1 MVHCDSEQARKIRG
15 DINMSQFLIC
25 KAEKDLSNYGKKI
38 NDIILNHDLFS
49 KVINQYIMEE
59 NADAIW
65 IIENI
70 HEMVNQLDTH
80 MEIIE
85 EIIFKSDVMI
95 FWYGSDFQEL
105 EVVNSRFELLD
116 YLKQNVDNPCFE
128 IDLYA
133 DFNKATKPVS
143 SSTTTVRKS
152 VMTQTER

>member
-1 MVHCDSEQARKIRG
+1 MVHCDSEQARKIRE

-38 NDIILNHDLFS
+38 NEIILNHDLFS

-70 HEMVNQLDTH
+70 HEMVDQLEKH

-85 EIIFKSDVMI
+85 EIISKSDVMI

-116 YLKQNVDNPCFE
+116 YLKQNVANPCFE
-128 IDLYA
+128 IYLYA
-133 DFNKATKPVS
+133 DFN
-143 SSTTTVRKS
+143 
-152 VMTQTER
+152 EDN

>member
-1 MVHCDSEQARKIRG
+1 
-15 DINMSQFLIC
+15 MSQFLIC

-85 EIIFKSDVMI
+85 EIISKSDVMI

-133 DFNKATKPVS
+133 DFNKATKLVS

>member
-1 MVHCDSEQARKIRG
+1 
-15 DINMSQFLIC
+15 MSQFLIC

-116 YLKQNVDNPCFE
+116 YLKQNVDNPCLE

-133 DFNKATKPVS
+133 DFNKATKPVNS
-143 SSTTTVRKS
+143 SATPVRKS